1 MVCSPGLDGKGKPHG
16 CLEPTKAVTKGKP
29 HVFENQSDNPKLN
42 RSILTYAFFLD
53 LVLVNP
59 SWSIELASSE
69 RKEPLF
75 VMKVPLLAVV
85 PHVNYDTIYIIMLS
99 II

>member
-1 MVCSPGLDGKGKPHG
+1 MQTSVLGKGLVRPWKCMVVILGIIGEPLVRKKWCVVQAWDGKGKPHG

-42 RSILTYAFFLD
+42 RNILTYTFFLD

-59 SWSIELASSE
+59 SWSIELA
-69 RKEPLF
+69 
-75 VMKVPLLAVV
+75 V
-85 PHVNYDTIYIIMLS
+85 T
-99 II
+99 